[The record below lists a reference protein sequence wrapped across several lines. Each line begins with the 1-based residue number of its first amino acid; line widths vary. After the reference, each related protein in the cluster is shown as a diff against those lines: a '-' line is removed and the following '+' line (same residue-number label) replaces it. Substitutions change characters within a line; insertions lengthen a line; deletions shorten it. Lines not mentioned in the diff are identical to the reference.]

1 MMSEILTPTY
11 CNDDHDRNCECPYK
25 SSVGR
30 HPAAETNR
38 QIVKTDS
45 AQRSSNKCKK
55 YLPKNY
61 S

>member
-30 HPAAETNR
+30 HPAAETNK
-38 QIVKTDS
+38 QIV
-45 AQRSSNKCKK
+45 
-55 YLPKNY
+55 NY
-61 S
+61 YMLIEKRERI